1 LSLLKRDGLNR
12 YEFEKTMTMSI
23 GYVTAW
29 RLTLPSSSCRLSIFH
44 GLFLQHK
51 PILAWQRGGWI
62 EEGEAWTRGE
72 EEVAPY
78 VSTVMFCFFCYI
90 LSRSLW
96 FLFSGWLQ
104 Y

>member
-1 LSLLKRDGLNR
+1 
-12 YEFEKTMTMSI
+12 
-23 GYVTAW
+23 
-29 RLTLPSSSCRLSIFH
+29 LPSSSCRLSIFH